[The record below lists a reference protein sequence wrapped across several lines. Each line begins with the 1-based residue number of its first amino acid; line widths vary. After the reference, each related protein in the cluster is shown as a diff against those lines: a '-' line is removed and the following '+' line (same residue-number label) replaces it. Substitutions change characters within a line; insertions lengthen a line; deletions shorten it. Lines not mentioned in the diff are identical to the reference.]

1 MWGCEDWYRYHRP
14 TNYPEDDGVNPLRNI
29 GTYIPCTTAWY
40 LNELQSILTQLWVL
54 QICICKPFAYKI
66 SRTFVDATIPQLLWQ
81 VNTICR
87 ALSRDPVRGE
97 EVNASS
103 AANSAPFW
111 MFKKN
116 NCVLP
121 KFSTRASSCPRT
133 YDCRS
138 QPYVQTAFLHTSSR
152 RIGGVEVSK
161 CKVLVI
167 TCHDGTCGVGVQ
179 LCIFIYPST
188 R

>member
-1 MWGCEDWYRYHRP
+1 
-14 TNYPEDDGVNPLRNI
+14 
-29 GTYIPCTTAWY
+29 
-40 LNELQSILTQLWVL
+40 
-54 QICICKPFAYKI
+54 
-66 SRTFVDATIPQLLWQ
+66 
-81 VNTICR
+81 
-87 ALSRDPVRGE
+87 
-97 EVNASS
+97 
-103 AANSAPFW
+103 

-188 R
+188 RWGWVDSITPRPIYARKRDPYSLYSPKGFTTREAAPRGPLKRTLGSLHFLPGVEPRFIGLAGRSLINIPIALPRFLPQEL